1 MKPRDTFYRPA
12 ERMSLLAVS
21 LCAVFI
27 CRTPALGEEALGGRA
42 EGKGA
47 FYIEVQN
54 GSGAHIAGTES
65 KAAAAKANSKELV
78 FEREYQ
84 PGDRILFGGAQWM
97 AVKLDESMP
106 ECMVYIPD
114 SAQGKPSFE
123 IPYGREEAQT
133 GSAYAPESFS
143 GKSHRLTARPLT
155 KQELTAYGNVAL
167 NPCDQRQAEGAPI
180 PLFPHASTNSVSR
193 SLFDFEARNAIDGVT
208 QNGHHG
214 VWPYQSWGPQLRT
227 DLWWKVDFGRPVE
240 LDKLRLMVRADF
252 PHDSYWKSADVEF
265 SDGSRQSIQIGS
277 SSGFQDFPFP
287 KRRVSW
293 LRLTNLVPVDPAKW
307 CSFIEVEAWGRDV
320 SR

>member
-1 MKPRDTFYRPA
+1 
-12 ERMSLLAVS
+12 MSLLALS
-21 LCAVFI
+21 LCAVFT

-54 GSGAHIAGTES
+54 GSGAHIAGAES

-114 SAQGKPSFE
+114 SAQGKASYE
-123 IPYGREEAQT
+123 IPYGREEKQT
-133 GSAYAPESFS
+133 GSAYAPESFA
-143 GKSHRLTARPLT
+143 GKSHRVTVRAWEKKERSGYRNL
-155 KQELTAYGNVAL
+155 AL
-167 NPCDQRQAEGAPI
+167 NPCDARETEQAPAQF
-180 PLFPHASTNSVSR
+180 FPHATTNSVSR
-193 SLFDFEARNAIDGVT
+193 SLFDFEARNAIDGIT

-214 VWPYQSWGPQLRT
+214 VWPYQSWGPQLRL

-240 LDKLRLMVRADF
+240 LDKVRLMARSDF

-265 SDGSRQSIQIGS
+265 SDGTHVAIQIAE
-277 SSGFQDFPFP
+277 SGEFQEFSFP

-293 LRLTNLVPVDPAKW
+293 MRLNHLAPADPARW
-307 CSFIEVEAWGRDV
+307 CALIEVEAWGRDWP
-320 SR
+320 